1 MAIFFKE
8 LKRQILL
15 AYQGAYMC
23 QNHYKHIP
31 GTVLYQNFLNSIHS
45 RRVIQNPQ
53 LLTRLEVAGCI
64 SAAIIEYPAIKDS
77 SKLAETTNA
86 DIDEGELKIVV
97 GSDEA
102 KKNQKFN
109 IYHGL
114 LFTNIICKQ
123 KAGVAMC
130 SEHLV
135 KDRASSDMCESINLA
150 VGANTELKML
160 LGGLTC
166 AAALLATLL
175 AAKEEL
181 LKDLYE
187 VVASLIQSKSGLSL
201 LYFRQ
206 VPVFF
211 EGKLLFK
218 IKGSKNLISL
228 D

>member
-1 MAIFFKE
+1 
-8 LKRQILL
+8 
-15 AYQGAYMC
+15 
-23 QNHYKHIP
+23 
-31 GTVLYQNFLNSIHS
+31 
-45 RRVIQNPQ
+45 
-53 LLTRLEVAGCI
+53 
-64 SAAIIEYPAIKDS
+64 
-77 SKLAETTNA
+77 
-86 DIDEGELKIVV
+86 
-97 GSDEA
+97 
-102 KKNQKFN
+102 
-109 IYHGL
+109 
-114 LFTNIICKQ
+114 
-123 KAGVAMC
+123 MC
-130 SEHLV
+130 SEHFA
-135 KDRASSDMCESINLA
+135 KDRSCSDMCESINLA
-150 VGANTELKML
+150 VGANTEVKML